1 MDISLIKLNV
11 IKDETFIDKLIQHF
25 EEVISKTQIIVEPK
39 MWNQFELYFSA
50 IIAALNIIKKDAALL
65 LTSLSNIDDDSDVKD
80 IQKRLSNLE
89 NGLKSLVYR
98 GTSDNNK
105 YPRLFNFIHHFNI
118 VNQKYSSLCISI
130 SENLN
135 IIYNWLHE
143 DMITLQVLKKY
154 IKQESE
160 NEKLK
165 KALNRIFEAQK
176 NDSRAENMIIVSN
189 PLVYQLLQ
197 YVD

>member
-1 MDISLIKLNV
+1 MDISLIKLKV
-11 IKDETFIDKLIQHF
+11 IKDETFIDTLIQHF
-25 EEVISKTQIIVEPK
+25 EQVIAKTQMIIEPK
-39 MWNQFELYFSA
+39 MWNQFEMYFSA
-50 IIAALNIIKKDAALL
+50 IISALNIIKKDAALL
-65 LTSLSNIDDDSDVKD
+65 LTSLSNVDNDSYVKD
-80 IQKRLSNLE
+80 IQERLSNLE

>member
-89 NGLKSLVYR
+89 NGLKKLVYR
-98 GTSDNNK
+98 GTSDNK